1 MLVYRD
7 LELVEQLGSSVPR
20 ILESYGKECF
30 RFMGNFIRM
39 TFPAS
44 EVITPQITPQ
54 VTPQLERLLVVFKG
68 EHNRRELQD
77 FLGLSDRKNFREN
90 YLNPA
95 IEAGLVVLVD
105 SNNPTSSKQ
114 RYVLTALGIR
124 LAEKINKD

>member
-1 MLVYRD
+1 MRVYRD
-7 LELVEQLGSSVPR
+7 LELVEQLGSGVPR

-44 EVITPQITPQ
+44 EEVTPQ
-54 VTPQLERLLVVFKG
+54 VTPQVERLLGVFIG
-68 EHNRRELQD
+68 EHNRQELQD

-95 IEAGLVVLVD
+95 IEAGLVEWVD
-105 SNNPTSSKQ
+105 PNNPTSSKQ
-114 RYVLTALGIR
+114 RYVLTALGKR
-124 LAEKINKD
+124 LVKEIDKD